1 MDIKSAVFVKG
12 LVGSDPILEDG
23 VPQIVFIGRSNVGK
37 SSVINSLTKS
47 KDLARTSSFPGRTQ
61 QINVF
66 LINNAF
72 YLIDLPGYGFAKMPK
87 ETQLQIQ
94 KMMSWFLFNP
104 EHDFKKVV
112 LIIDANIGPSTDDI
126 EMLRNFEAENED
138 IIIVANKIDKIK
150 KSDYAKQL
158 EKMSDI
164 FHPHKVIPY
173 SAEKKIG
180 VVELS
185 EELSKGA

>member
-1 MDIKSAVFVKG
+1 MNAGI
-12 LVGSDPILEDG
+12 LVSLVIL
-23 VPQIVFIGRSNVGK
+23 FY
-37 SSVINSLTKS
+37 
-47 KDLARTSSFPGRTQ
+47 
-61 QINVF
+61 F
-66 LINNAF
+66 L
-72 YLIDLPGYGFAKMPK
+72 
-87 ETQLQIQ
+87 
-94 KMMSWFLFNP
+94 
-104 EHDFKKVV
+104 
-112 LIIDANIGPSTDDI
+112 
-126 EMLRNFEAENED
+126 
-138 IIIVANKIDKIK
+138 KIDKIK